1 VSGSVVPRSVVPG
14 SVVPRSV
21 VPRSDVLGSV
31 AAVSDRARRPFWL
44 HQLVEYIIGL
54 ILVAQGLQGPEPLV
68 PAVVGGVVVLN
79 AAVAIGPL
87 GAFRL
92 VPRRLHQVV
101 DLVAI
106 GVVVAAAIQPWIDV
120 DVGTRAIMIGVA
132 FVYGFVWIYSDF
144 AERPAR
150 QHRRAAA
157 AGARGEDLGRT
168 AGRLAG
174 NAVTAWRRRK
184 D

>member
-1 VSGSVVPRSVVPG
+1 MSG
-14 SVVPRSV
+14 
-21 VPRSDVLGSV
+21 
-31 AAVSDRARRPFWL
+31 RARRPFWL

-68 PAVVGGVVVLN
+68 PAVVGGVVLFN

-92 VPRRLHQVV
+92 VGRRFHRIL

-106 GVVVAAAIQPWIDV
+106 GVVVVAAVQPWVDV
-120 DVGTRAIMIGVA
+120 DVGTRAIMIAIAV
-132 FVYGFVWIYSDF
+132 VYGFVWFYSDF
-144 AERPAR
+144 AEKQAR
-150 QHRRAAA
+150 QQRRAAA
-157 AGARGEDLGRT
+157 TGDRGEDLGRT

-174 NAVTAWRRRK
+174 NAVTAWRRRRPES
-184 D
+184 

>member
-1 VSGSVVPRSVVPG
+1 M
-14 SVVPRSV
+14 
-21 VPRSDVLGSV
+21 
-31 AAVSDRARRPFWL
+31 SDRARRPFWL

-68 PAVVGGVVVLN
+68 PAVVGGVVLMN

-92 VPRRLHQVV
+92 VGRRLHRVL

-106 GVVVAAAIQPWIDV
+106 GVVVAASVQPWVDV
-120 DVGTRAIMIGVA
+120 DVGTRAIMIAIAV
-132 FVYGFVWIYSDF
+132 VYGFVWFYSDF
-144 AERPAR
+144 AEKQAR
-150 QHRRAAA
+150 QKRRVAAT
-157 AGARGEDLGRT
+157 GDRGEDLGRT

-184 D
+184 PDS